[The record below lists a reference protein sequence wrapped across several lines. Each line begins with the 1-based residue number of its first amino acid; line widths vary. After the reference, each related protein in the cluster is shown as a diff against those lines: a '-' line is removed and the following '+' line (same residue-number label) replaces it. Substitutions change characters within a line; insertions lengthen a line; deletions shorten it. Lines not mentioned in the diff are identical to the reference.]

1 MLSLTRRKFLRA
13 GATTMGGAVV
23 VPAALGELSSPSQSA
38 ILQQSAPDLQ
48 AALDRT
54 GRAIPVNIKIAA
66 ALPVRVM
73 RGGIGASFHAIGA
86 ALPGRKPD
94 GDSWSGS
101 ESGGNPDAGDDR
113 KWKELLKYAD
123 WLGMDWCRVE
133 LEQRMYEPDR
143 RVFDWDSHEMRVLY
157 RILDWAEQRGVDV
170 FLQQM
175 ESDVAWNAYPGNA
188 EDSLRRYRSAPY
200 SIPEWA
206 YGLGEL
212 LDHLMRQK
220 AYTCI
225 RWVSVFNEPGHD
237 GFSSSQ
243 DSNMKSV
250 PIALALK
257 ALREEL
263 DHRGIAVSIS
273 GPDWT
278 DLPDLKPDDV
288 DFDAY
293 IGAYDLHSYDAVF
306 DSVMQLGG
314 YSLTEAEERM
324 SRWAKWAH
332 TRNKPFFISEFGTMA
347 YGWGH
352 WDSGPACYQSGLKN
366 ASLVVR
372 GINAGVDGFSRWS
385 FTNRGDLDGQWQLVR
400 TWDIDQNKLLD
411 RFLPQ
416 PNAYYQFAMLTRYL
430 PKYCGV
436 LTTRV
441 EAPFFPEDRK
451 VVAAALRTPKN
462 NLTVL
467 LVNESDRV
475 VDVNID
481 LEGLPAPVLLQRYA
495 FTREMED
502 RSSVDLRSDRSIEVS
517 RALSD
522 RVPPMSIVVYSTYS
536 LNAEDLGLVSE

>member
-1 MLSLTRRKFLRA
+1 MLKVTRRGFLR
-13 GATTMGGAVV
+13 GGAKAMGAAAVF
-23 VPAALGELSSPSQSA
+23 PAGQGQLSSFSLGSTG
-38 ILQQSAPDLQ
+38 QQSQPDLQ
-48 AALDRT
+48 AALART
-54 GRAIPVNIKIAA
+54 GSPVPVKIDIACA
-66 ALPVRVM
+66 EPVRVM
-73 RGGIGASFHAIGA
+73 RGGIGASFHAISA
-86 ALPGRKPD
+86 TLPGRKPN
-94 GDSWSGS
+94 GDTWSGS
-101 ESGGNPDAGDDR
+101 ESGGNPDAGDDQR
-113 KWKELLKYAD
+113 WKELLKYAD

-143 RVFDWDSHEMRVLY
+143 RVFDWDNPEMRALD
-157 RILDWAEQRGVDV
+157 RILDWAEHRGVDV

-200 SIPEWA
+200 SLPEWA

-212 LDHLMRQK
+212 LDHLTRKK

-225 RWVSVFNEPGHD
+225 RWVSLFNEPGHD

-250 PIALALK
+250 PIAPAFK

-263 DHRGIAVSIS
+263 DRRGIAVPIS

-278 DLPDLKPDDV
+278 DLPDLKPADL
-288 DFDAY
+288 DFEAY

-306 DSVMQLGG
+306 DSVMQMGG
-314 YSLTEAEERM
+314 YTLTKAEERM

-332 TRNKPFFISEFGTMA
+332 ARNKPFFMSEFGTMA

-352 WDSGPACYQSGLKN
+352 RDSGPACYQSGLKN

-400 TWDIDQNKLLD
+400 TWDIDQNRLLD
-411 RFLPQ
+411 SFSPQ
-416 PNAYYQFAMLTRYL
+416 PNAYYQYAMLTRYL

-441 EAPFFPEDRK
+441 EAPFLPEDRK

-467 LVNESDRV
+467 LVNECDRV
-475 VDVNID
+475 VDVNIE
-481 LEGLPAPVLLQRYA
+481 LEALPAPVRFERYA
-495 FTREMED
+495 LTKEMED

-517 RALSD
+517 SALSD
-522 RVPPMSIVVYSTYS
+522 RIPPMSIVVYSTFL
-536 LNAEDLGLVSE
+536 LNAHDPGLVNE